1 MKRQLLA
8 GRFGPDDR
16 FDVTAGVDEQTTY
29 LQLVAGEKSLAGR

>member
-16 FDVTAGVDEQTTY
+16 FDVTPGTDEQMTY
-29 LQLVAGEKSLAGR
+29 L